1 MGVMSGTRVPLSR
14 IQMGRRSNGAT
25 PGAAVIIAC
34 DDGDV
39 LADAAGAGAV
49 PAPASVALGFVLQP
63 LDAAM
68 PTAKAIIRSGCLM
81 SLFVYPRSV
90 GSWKLLVVDD
100 DPDIRRIAALSLGR
114 LGGFQVALASCAEE
128 ALAEVANNR
137 PDLVLLDVTMP
148 GTDGPT
154 TLAAIHALPG
164 SEDLPVVFF
173 TATSSDVEVRACA
186 RWGPSPCCPSRSRSQ
201 TCRGAFGPSPPRPG

>member
-1 MGVMSGTRVPLSR
+1 
-14 IQMGRRSNGAT
+14 
-25 PGAAVIIAC
+25 
-34 DDGDV
+34 
-39 LADAAGAGAV
+39 
-49 PAPASVALGFVLQP
+49 
-63 LDAAM
+63 
-68 PTAKAIIRSGCLM
+68 M

-100 DPDIRRIAALSLGR
+100 DADIRRIAALSLGR

-128 ALAEVANNR
+128 ALAEVQNNR

-164 SEDLPVVFF
+164 AETLPVVFF
-173 TATSSDVEVRACA
+173 TATSSEVEVARLRSLGAIAVLPKPFEIADLPRRIRAIA
-186 RWGPSPCCPSRSRSQ
+186 AEAGLDWG
-201 TCRGAFGPSPPRPG
+201 A